1 MESLFNKVEGL
12 KASNFIEN
20 RLQRMFSREIYE
32 IAKNSHFKEHLQ
44 MTASGCLSSFYV
56 AQKITTG
63 ICIPL
68 TAELRQ

>member
-12 KASNFIEN
+12 KACNFIEK
-20 RLQRMFSREIYE
+20 RLQRMFSHEIYE
-32 IAKNSHFKEHLQ
+32 IAKNNHFEERLQ
-44 MTASGCLSSFYV
+44 MTASGCLSSFYR